1 VRVVIGD
8 ETRGNLSDRVRP
20 SADNQQAASL
30 RRARIEYTVRD
41 GRLIGTLTLP
51 RHAPR
56 EFQSASEL
64 ERLLGADA
72 RGLVLVDASATPGEG
87 PAPADALDGIAG
99 LTPVERAIVERA
111 LHGASNRE
119 IAGSLYYSVKSIEA
133 YLTRIYRRLGI
144 ESRNGLAAVV
154 GAADDLDVLDGDA
167 ELIGGGA
174 SVQSGLGS
182 GADEPAVV
190 ELLLV
195 A

>member
-1 VRVVIGD
+1 M
-8 ETRGNLSDRVRP
+8 RP
-20 SADNQQAASL
+20 SDNDKQAASL

-87 PAPADALDGIAG
+87 PAPTDALDGIAG

-119 IAGSLYYSVKSIEA
+119 IAGSLYYSVKSVEA